1 MPSEAKIKSHQ
12 LMLRAGMIKQSST
25 GIYSWLPLGFKVMKR
40 IEQIVLIF
48 IAAALA
54 IPSYWFFWTLAGGG
68 GYNKRIKPIPNPNN
82 NYSKPF
88 PKDLSEP

>member
-1 MPSEAKIKSHQ
+1 
-12 LMLRAGMIKQSST
+12 
-25 GIYSWLPLGFKVMKR
+25 MKR
-40 IEQIVLIF
+40 IEQIVVIF

-68 GYNKRIKPIPNPNN
+68 GYNRRIKPTTIQNK

-88 PKDLSEP
+88 LKDLLEP

>member
-1 MPSEAKIKSHQ
+1 
-12 LMLRAGMIKQSST
+12 
-25 GIYSWLPLGFKVMKR
+25 MKR
-40 IEQIVLIF
+40 IEQIVVIF

-68 GYNKRIKPIPNPNN
+68 GYEKRTKPITNQIN

-88 PKDLSEP
+88 PKDLLEP

>member
-1 MPSEAKIKSHQ
+1 
-12 LMLRAGMIKQSST
+12 
-25 GIYSWLPLGFKVMKR
+25 MKR
-40 IEQIVLIF
+40 IEQIVVIF

-68 GYNKRIKPIPNPNN
+68 GYNKRIKSTTDQNI

-88 PKDLSEP
+88 PKDLLEP

>member
-1 MPSEAKIKSHQ
+1 
-12 LMLRAGMIKQSST
+12 
-25 GIYSWLPLGFKVMKR
+25 MKR
-40 IEQIVLIF
+40 IEQIVVIF

-68 GYNKRIKPIPNPNN
+68 GYNKRIKPIHTPDN

-88 PKDLSEP
+88 PKDLLEP